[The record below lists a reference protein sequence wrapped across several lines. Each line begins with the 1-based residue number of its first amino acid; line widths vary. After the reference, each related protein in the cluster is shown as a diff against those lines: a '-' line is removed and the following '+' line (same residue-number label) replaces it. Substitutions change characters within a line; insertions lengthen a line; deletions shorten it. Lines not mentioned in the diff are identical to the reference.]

1 MSPWN
6 DATKFM
12 RIAALAIFVY
22 DWALTLPGEIRMYR
36 RQRSITRM
44 STACLMLILVRYLGL
59 IALVTNFIGF
69 FAHFFVELPKNAP
82 YDACRSYFRVMPIM
96 QCFASWASHA
106 VFVVRTVAI
115 CDLKRTGTIALSA
128 LAAVVSGVEIFAQL
142 YSFYKFD
149 VGSSGNCLL
158 QYSDDH
164 NLSYLYY
171 LVRDPPSA
179 VRNVRPDRHLQA
191 STIFDV
197 VIVVLTYRGL
207 AVKHFNRSQGNND
220 GSTPAFNDVLW
231 NSSMLYFAVTT
242 FFNILNLCFYAYYG
256 NSNATVLG
264 AMGIA
269 FTSMMS
275 ARVILDLH
283 SYVHR
288 PTTSFQ
294 ISGLR
299 SNEQGSMSRTSG
311 VPYQGKGT
319 FNGSDQFISD
329 SKMRDSGIGVF
340 RTVETTEYSYD
351 SGRRVRDSVV

>member
-22 DWALTLPGEIRMYR
+22 DWALTLPSEIRMYR
-36 RQRSITRM
+36 RQRSIVRM
-44 STACLMLILVRYLGL
+44 STACIMLILVRYLGL

-115 CDLKRTGTIALSA
+115 CDLKRPATIGLSV
-128 LAAVVSGVEIFAQL
+128 LAVVVSGVEIFAQL

-171 LVRDPPSA
+171 L
-179 VRNVRPDRHLQA
+179 A

-197 VIVVLTYRGL
+197 VVVVLTYRGL
-207 AVKHFNRSQGNND
+207 AVKHFSRNQSND
-220 GSTPAFNDVLW
+220 GSAPAFNDVLW
-231 NSSMLYFAVTT
+231 NSSILYFFVTT
-242 FFNILNLCFYAYYG
+242 FFNILNLVFYAYYG

-288 PTTSFQ
+288 PTSSFQ

-299 SNEQGSMSRTSG
+299 SNEQGSMSGISG
-311 VPYQGKGT
+311 PYQGKGT
-319 FNGSDQFISD
+319 FSGSDQFISD

-340 RTVETTEYSYD
+340 RTVETTEYLYE
-351 SGRRVRDSVV
+351 SGRRARDSAV